1 MKPVIAKM
9 SAMLALAGLL
19 LGVSFS
25 LDAQNRKT
33 VTGTVTDADDNPIPG
48 VNVVVEGTL
57 TGEITDA
64 NGQYSIKVPEKGGT
78 LLFLHLGYVDV
89 ARKISGS
96 KMDVQMTEAVQELD
110 ELIVVGYG
118 TMKKRDIS
126 GAITS
131 VKGEELA
138 VSSPTSVLE
147 ALQGQVAGL
156 EIVSASGAPGEE
168 SLVRVRGTSTFEAG
182 ASPLFVVDGVVYDN
196 IDDLNPEDIAS
207 VEVLKDAA
215 SAAIYGSRSANGVF
229 LITTKQ
235 GDKVPELKVSYSRSY
250 SNYAHKMPVANGAEA
265 KYYHRIRRELAA
277 TRGYSNQGYV
287 IEDTLAF
294 FTNSDRDLQDL
305 ILRTAIRDEVNLSA
319 GGSTDHFKFYVS
331 FGYLNEDGIV
341 VNSNYNRFT
350 GRINA
355 EYNPNKRLS
364 ISTRAYY
371 SYSQTDGTD
380 ESGVLRNTLRS
391 IPYYAV
397 LNNDGSYVPTISD
410 VRNPYAV
417 AMTDVREKLNFKAS
431 VNESLKYTIAKGLTL
446 NVALKFDYGNQRQLQ
461 YRPFDQ
467 LRSTERTTGR
477 DYTTPAYGWEN
488 EDYLSYE
495 KTFARNHHLNV
506 MAGFSAYARY
516 SESIRLVGM
525 DYSTDAVHTLNA
537 ASEFDTKNTYTRKSR
552 HKLASFFGRVGY
564 NYKGRYIFNANM
576 RYDGSS
582 RFGSSNRWGFFP
594 SASAAWRFSDE
605 KFLDFLKPF
614 VTDAKLRVS
623 YGITGNENIGNYV
636 SMLYYSPNFIYE
648 DDGQNVAGIGA
659 TNLGYEDLSWE
670 ETSQLNAG
678 LDLSLLKSR
687 IRITADWYRKVTDK
701 LLNKVQIPQES
712 GFASQY
718 RNVGQMTNQGI
729 ELSINA
735 NVIRTR
741 NWKWDVNFNISH
753 NVATVD
759 ELADGLE
766 SFYKGTNS
774 AIYVYPGCRL
784 GEFYGYRWLGV
795 FPYDQSNAFTEDWQ
809 QLTPVFDD
817 KGSFLYHTFNGE
829 RYTGTVRQ
837 KVDAVGEPLKGGD
850 VYFYDANG
858 DGKTDNLD
866 KVLIGCAQPDAYGS
880 VSTKL
885 SWKSLSLYAQVTF
898 TIGGDIYN
906 SAEQGR
912 NTFQNDGTTPSPDA
926 IHNCWTKQGDVA
938 KYPIPVAVEHN
949 RLGPSDFYIEDGS
962 FVRLKNLRLTY
973 QFPTKLVKKAWLK
986 GASVYVYGKNLLT
999 FTNYTGYDP
1008 EFADTSDPLVM
1019 GIDTNRYPRKRE
1031 MGFGLSLT
1039 F

>member
-1 MKPVIAKM
+1 MKTFIAKM
-9 SAMLALAGLL
+9 SAILTLSGFL
-19 LGVSFS
+19 LGVSMS
-25 LDAQNRKT
+25 LGAQSIKV
-33 VTGTVTDADDNPIPG
+33 VTGTVTDSDNNPVPG

-64 NGQYSIKVPEKGGT
+64 NGCYSIKVPEKGGT
-78 LLFLHLGYVDV
+78 LLFLHMGYVDV
-89 ARKISGS
+89 AKKISGAR
-96 KMDVQMTEAVQELD
+96 MDVQMAEAVQELD

-131 VKGEELA
+131 VKGDDIA
-138 VSSPTSVLE
+138 ISSSTSVLE

-182 ASPLFVVDGVVYDN
+182 AAPLFVVDGVVYDN
-196 IDDLNPEDIAS
+196 IDDLNPDDIAS

-235 GDKVPELKVSYSRSY
+235 GDRVPELKVSYSRSY

-265 KYYHRIRRELAA
+265 KYYHKIRRELAKQ
-277 TRGYSNQGYV
+277 RGFSQGYI

-331 FGYLNEDGIV
+331 LGYLNEDGIV

-355 EYNPNKRLS
+355 EYKPNRKLS
-364 ISTRAYY
+364 VSTKAYY
-371 SYSQTDGTD
+371 SYSETDGTD

-391 IPYYAV
+391 VPYYAV
-397 LNNDGSYVPTISD
+397 LNNDGTYVPAISS

-417 AMTDVREKLNFKAS
+417 AMTDIRKKLNFKTS
-431 VNESLKYTIAKGLTL
+431 VNESLKYTILKGLTL
-446 NVALKFDYGNQRQLQ
+446 NVALKFDYSLQREIQ
-461 YRPFDQ
+461 YRPFAQ
-467 LRSTERTTGR
+467 LRETERTTGR
-477 DYTTPAYGWEN
+477 DYTTPNYGWEN

-495 KTFARNHHLNV
+495 KTFNRNHHFNAML
-506 MAGFSAYARY
+506 GFSAYGRY
-516 SESIRLVGM
+516 RENIRLVGM
-525 DYSTDAVHTLNA
+525 DYSTDAIYTLNA
-537 ASEFDTKNTYTRKSR
+537 ASEFDIKNTYTRKYK
-552 HKLASFFGRVGY
+552 HTMASFFGRIGY
-564 NYKGRYIFNANM
+564 NYKGRYIFNANL

-582 RFGSSNRWGFFP
+582 RFGANNRWGFFP
-594 SASAAWRFSDE
+594 SASVAWRLSDE

-614 VTDAKLRVS
+614 VTDAKLRAS
-623 YGITGNENIGNYV
+623 YGITGNESIGDYV
-636 SMLYYSPNFIYE
+636 SMLYYSPDYIYE
-648 DDGQNVAGIGA
+648 DGGQNVAGIA
-659 TNLGYEDLSWE
+659 AKNLGYDDLSWE
-670 ETSQLNAG
+670 ETSQFNVG
-678 LDLSLLKSR
+678 LDLSMCRSR
-687 IRITADWYRKVTDK
+687 IRITADYYKKITDK
-701 LLNKVQIPQES
+701 LLNQVKIPQES
-712 GFASQY
+712 GFSSQY
-718 RNVGQMTNQGI
+718 RNVGQMTNEGV
-729 ELSINA
+729 ELSVRADI
-735 NVIRTR
+735 IREK

-759 ELADGLE
+759 RLADGLE

-774 AIYVYPGCRL
+774 AIYIYPGCRL

-817 KGSFLYHTFNGE
+817 KGNFLHHTFNGE
-829 RYTGTVRQ
+829 IYTGTVRQ

-850 VYFYDANG
+850 VYFHDKNG

-866 KVLIGCAQPDAYGS
+866 KERIGCAQPDAYGS

-885 SWKSLSLYAQVTF
+885 TWKSLSLWAQVAF

-906 SAEQGR
+906 SAEQTR
-912 NTFQNDGTTPSPDA
+912 NSFQNDSTTPSPDA
-926 IHNCWTKQGDVA
+926 INNCWTKPGDVA
-938 KYPIPVAVEHN
+938 KYPIPVAIEHN
-949 RLGPSDFYIEDGS
+949 RLGPNDFYIEDGS
-962 FVRLKNLRLTY
+962 YVKLKNVRLTY
-973 QFPTKLVKKAWLK
+973 QFPTKWVKKIWLK
-986 GASVYVYGKNLLT
+986 GASLYVYGKNLLT

-1008 EFADTSDPLVM
+1008 EFADVSDPLVM

-1031 MGFGLSLT
+1031 LGFGLSLT